1 MQSEHWFVPVRRSTC
16 NGRTRRIGAVYRS
29 YVAVPAHADP
39 CPDRLRLQL
48 NAAHARARSTDDV
61 GPQVRPGHLTC
72 TARCDEKMR
81 ADCRRRSHPRRER
94 RGLAQC
100 CRWSGRWH
108 HRPHRGALRGAD
120 GGGGA
125 ASGKRALLA
134 RPRPSPH
141 ARRARASAVRVI
153 VLRRSRLARRG
164 GRSMVRVPAH
174 CLPEPRRYCTGDAA
188 TVRPLNAGAPTA
200 RCALLP
206 YGHEEGLP

>member
-1 MQSEHWFVPVRRSTC
+1 MRSEHWAVPVRGSMC
-16 NGRTRRIGAVYRS
+16 NGRTCRIGAVCRS
-29 YVAVPAHADP
+29 CVVVPAHADP
-39 CPDRLRLQL
+39 SPDRLRLQL
-48 NAAHARARSTDDV
+48 NAAHGCARSTDDV
-61 GPQVRPGHLTC
+61 GPQVLPGHLTC
-72 TARCDEKMR
+72 TTRCDEKMR

-108 HRPHRGALRGAD
+108 HRRHRGALRGAD

-125 ASGKRALLA
+125 ASGKHALLA

-153 VLRRSRLARRG
+153 VLRRSRLARRV
-164 GRSMVRVPAH
+164 GRSIVRVPAL
-174 CLPEPRRYCTGDAA
+174 CLPGPRYRTGDAA

-200 RCALLP
+200 RRALLS
-206 YGHEEGLP
+206 YGSEEGLP